1 MTAVISIDAWRAG
14 LRPEHVEHLQTS
26 GLSEATIAAARIGS
40 VGPEDAERLGYAKKL
55 AGIIFPYAGTEIV
68 VNGETLAYTRLRVD
82 SSRQRSPGRKYENPL
97 KRRIQQG
104 YTYYPYV
111 PEQITALRKDATQ
124 PVFVTEGEKKALK
137 LVQEGFPAIGIPGV
151 YMFTDPSSRKPAH
164 SKPLHPDLSRWRW
177 RGRTVY
183 VCFDSDRTE
192 KDGVGLAHER
202 LCSALTQQGAVVK
215 VVVLPRLDGM
225 DKTGADDFL
234 VVESA
239 GAFAELVQQAGPW
252 EPFAWVVDLIPDG
265 VPEASLRT
273 ALLPLHQQLTK
284 ATSQEIHAV
293 AGHLRRRYPSLS
305 EGQALAILLPQTE
318 GRDSDLPQVVV
329 NGCQIREV
337 VGEAWHALEISPMGK
352 RLFLLDEALVFAA
365 KQPSRSA
372 RQIAMQAVD
381 PPLMTALLNRSATWM
396 SFWDA
401 SFHHT
406 RVPAEV
412 VRDMIAM
419 PHRSVRVLDAVVHL
433 PVLHRDGTVTAAS
446 GYEPTSRLFQAV
458 DPAVS
463 EAVEAAPVVPST
475 ADRVAALD
483 LLRQDL
489 LGDFPFAR
497 SSDRAHVLAAV
508 LLPAVR
514 HWIDGPIPLHL
525 FEAPTEGTGK
535 TLLADVLTLLATGS
549 PAMPTPL
556 PRSEEEV
563 RKKITATLLSAPQI
577 VLLDNLGHA
586 LDSPSIAA
594 VLTSEV
600 WTDRILGHSRM
611 VRVPNRALWIAT
623 ANNPVLS
630 REVTRRTVRVRLDA
644 DVECPWLREDF
655 RHADLRGWA
664 RFNRP
669 QLAAAVATLA
679 RGWLADGSPSCSE
692 HLGSFESW
700 SHVIGGILASAG
712 VEGFLEDRYEAIE
725 QADPEEAEWRGLIE
739 LWSEQHGTDPVSGGD
754 LLALAAEENLFH
766 LDPQSA
772 NTPRE
777 RARFSRAL
785 NKRRDRI
792 YGAWRITVGR
802 DAKRKQNLYYLSK

>member
-1 MTAVISIDAWRAG
+1 MSAVIPIDARMTV

-26 GLSEATIAAARIGS
+26 GLSEATIATARIGS
-40 VGPEDAERLGYAKKL
+40 VEPEEAERLGYAKKL
-55 AGIIFPYAGTEIV
+55 AGIVFPYAGTAIV
-68 VNGETLAYTRLRVD
+68 VNGETVAYTRLRVD
-82 SSRQRSPGRKYENPL
+82 PARQRSPGRKYENPL
-97 KRRIQQG
+97 KRRIQHG

-111 PEQITALRKDATQ
+111 PEQVALLCKDAAR

-137 LVQEGFPAIGIPGV
+137 LGQEGFPAIGIPGV

-164 SKPLHPDLSRWRW
+164 SKPLHPGLTRWRW

-234 VVESA
+234 VAVGAE
-239 GAFAELVQQAGPW
+239 AFAELVQQAGPW

-273 ALLPLHQQLTK
+273 ALLPLHQRLVK
-284 ATSQEIHAV
+284 ATSQELQAV
-293 AGHLRRRYPSLS
+293 AGHLRKRYPALS
-305 EGQALAILLPQTE
+305 EGQALTILLPQTE
-318 GRDSDLPQVVV
+318 GRDADLPQVVV
-329 NGCQIREV
+329 NGCQVRAV

-365 KQPSRSA
+365 KQPPRSA
-372 RQIAMQAVD
+372 RPVAMQAVD
-381 PPLMTALLNRSATWM
+381 PSLLTALLNRSATWM
-396 SFWDA
+396 SFWD
-401 SFHHT
+401 SGLHHT
-406 RVPAEV
+406 KVPAEV

-419 PHRSVRVLDAVVHL
+419 PHRSVRLLDAVVHL
-433 PVLHRDGTVTAAS
+433 PVLRRDGTATVAA
-446 GYEPTSRLFQAV
+446 GYDPTTRLFQAV
-458 DPAVS
+458 DPAVA
-463 EAVEAAPVVPST
+463 EAVEGVPAVPGAT
-475 ADRVAALD
+475 DRAAALD
-483 LLRQDL
+483 LLRHDL

-497 SSDRAHVLAAV
+497 QSDRAHVLATT

-535 TLLADVLTLLATGS
+535 TLLADVIALLATGS

-563 RKKITATLLSAPQI
+563 RKKITATLLTSPQI

-594 VLTSEV
+594 VLTCEV
-600 WTDRILGHSRM
+600 WTDRILGQSRM

-644 DVECPWLREDF
+644 DVECPWLRDGF
-655 RHADLRGWA
+655 RHADLQGWTRA
-664 RFNRP
+664 KRP
-669 QLAAAVATLA
+669 RLVAALATLA

-700 SHVIGGILASAG
+700 SAVIGGILASAG

-725 QADPEEAEWRGLIE
+725 QADPEEAEWRGLVE
-739 LWSEQHGTDPVSGGD
+739 LWSEQHGSDPVSGGD
-754 LLALAAEENLFH
+754 LLAMAAEESLFH

-802 DAKRKQNLYYLSK
+802 DAKRKQNLYYLST